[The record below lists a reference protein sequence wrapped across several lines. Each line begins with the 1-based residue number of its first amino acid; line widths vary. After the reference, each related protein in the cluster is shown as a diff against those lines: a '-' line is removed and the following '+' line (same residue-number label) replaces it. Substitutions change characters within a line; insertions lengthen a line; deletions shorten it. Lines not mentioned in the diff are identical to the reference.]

1 MSSDLDPAAF
11 VELLARAEEASALS
25 YSPYSKYRVGA
36 AVETDAGIFV
46 GANVENASYNLGLC
60 AERAALTAALMNGAK
75 VVYRVAVCCFDA
87 RKDEAGKVIDPYE
100 TMPCGGCRQWLAE
113 LAPNAVVMTNG
124 IEKPLTV
131 NDLLPNAFKLGS

>member
-1 MSSDLDPAAF
+1 MNSDLDPAAF
-11 VELLARAEEASALS
+11 ADLLARAEAASALS

-36 AVETDAGIFV
+36 AVETDVGIFV

-60 AERAALTAALMNGAK
+60 AERAALTMALMNRAK
-75 VVYRVAVCCFDA
+75 VIHKVAVCCFDA
-87 RKDEAGKVIDPYE
+87 RKDENGRVVDPSE

-124 IEKPLTV
+124 IEKPLTM
-131 NDLLPNAFKLGS
+131 NDLLPNAFKLG